1 MTRSNRSRN
10 KTHILVIDDDDRL
23 RTLLCRYLRE
33 NDLLVTTSKNAAEA
47 RELMDL
53 FLFDMLIVD
62 VMMPGENGMDFTNDI
77 RKHTN
82 VPVLMLTAMGEV
94 ENRISG
100 LESGADD
107 YLSKPFEPRELLLR
121 IKNILK
127 RIPSSK
133 EENKGLLKLG
143 ICTYDTENGWLLKD
157 GGKVKLTPAE
167 STLLKI
173 FSERAGQILTREDII
188 RKTGDENNPR
198 TIDVQ
203 ITRLRSKIETDPK
216 VPRYLQ
222 TIRGKGYILLP
233 D

>member
-1 MTRSNRSRN
+1 MTRINRSRN
-10 KTHILVIDDDDRL
+10 KKHILVIDDDDRL
-23 RTLLCRYLRE
+23 RALLCRYLQE
-33 NDLLVTTSKNAAEA
+33 NELIVTTSKDTAEA
-47 RELMDL
+47 RELMKL
-53 FLFDMLIVD
+53 FLFDLLIVD
-62 VMMPGENGMDFTNDI
+62 IMMPGENGIDFTNDI
-77 RKHTN
+77 RKYNN
-82 VPVLMLTAMGEV
+82 VPVLMLTAMGEP

-121 IKNILK
+121 IRNILK
-127 RIPSSK
+127 RIPSAK

-143 ICTYDTENGWLLKD
+143 VCTYDIENGWLLKD
-157 GGKVKLTPAE
+157 GEKVKLTPAE
-167 STLLKI
+167 SALLKI
-173 FSERAGQILTREDII
+173 FAEQAGQILTREDII

-216 VPRYLQ
+216 LPRYLQ